1 MGTSRPLSACA
12 VFRILPA
19 CRCVHLW
26 IDSGQS
32 YSTWKRSGG
41 FFQIMRY
48 FVDCEFNGFGGPLI
62 SLAAV
67 PEAPDASI
75 FYAAT
80 HCVDPQDWVAEQVLP
95 VLGIAPQSIEAMAG
109 AFADFLEDDP
119 DPLLVADWP
128 EDIAHAAQLL
138 AQGTR
143 RLREGPVR
151 FALMEVSDFSTDV
164 LSAVPHNAREDAKAL
179 RQFVLA
185 REAWEKRAAG

>member
-1 MGTSRPLSACA
+1 
-12 VFRILPA
+12 
-19 CRCVHLW
+19 
-26 IDSGQS
+26 
-32 YSTWKRSGG
+32 
-41 FFQIMRY
+41 MRY

-67 PEAPDASI
+67 PEAPDAPV

-80 HCVDPQDWVAEQVLP
+80 YCVDPQDWVAEQVLP
-95 VLGIAPQSIEAMAG
+95 VLDIEPLSIEAMAG
-109 AFADFLEDDP
+109 AFADFLEADP

-151 FALMEVSDFSTDV
+151 FELMAVSNFSTDV
-164 LSAVPHNAREDAKAL
+164 LSAMPHNAREDARAL

-185 REAWEKRAAG
+185 REAWETRAAG